1 MVGSVVVESAEGFQP
16 SYALGPVTA
25 HFWGLHQDP
34 DPDINPKEKD
44 MNKVLLVPC
53 SGLTMTQQ
61 GLARNML
68 KRLRFF
74 RGSVTAYAAN
84 KK

>member
-1 MVGSVVVESAEGFQP
+1 MVGSVVVQSVEGFQP

-44 MNKVLLVPC
+44 MNKVLFGSLLRAHYDPA
-53 SGLTMTQQ
+53 GLSSKHAQKAEVLP
-61 GLARNML
+61 GLSHRI
-68 KRLRFF
+68 RC
-74 RGSVTAYAAN
+74 
-84 KK
+84 